1 MPRLRI
7 ARRRRVHIARRW
19 WSLEYVVNLYT
30 DRWGDCDW
38 TKRRIRIRDRA
49 AGVDRMDVIIHE
61 ITHGRFP
68 DLTEEAVTE
77 FASTVAAILHEDGFV
92 RHDDEEQ

>member
-1 MPRLRI
+1 MPRLKI
-7 ARRRRVHIARRW
+7 TRRRRVHIGKAW
-19 WSLEYVVNLYT
+19 WVLEYVANLYK

-38 TKRRIRIRDRA
+38 GKQRIRIRDKA

-61 ITHGRFP
+61 VAHSRFP

-77 FASTVAAILHEDGFV
+77 FASITAAILHEDGFI
-92 RHDDEEQ
+92 RQDDEED